1 MSDVIKKSMQTVNIT
16 GAAAVALLVAGSVAF
31 GVVPLYKQGTQKVAE
46 AARLKSELAALDGLS
61 QTLNQVESE
70 RKGTEALLTE
80 YEKRLPRSSETNVF
94 IKELA
99 TVTKAAG
106 IQVDGTTYPTTLK
119 DAGGYKSLPVQVSG
133 TGDWESCYKF
143 LTGLRQ
149 MNRLTRLDS
158 LVLEVDKKEKTA
170 ASDRP
175 LCHITVNFSTFFMG
189 R

>member
-1 MSDVIKKSMQTVNIT
+1 MSDVIKKKLQIVNIS
-16 GAAAVALLVAGSVAF
+16 GAAALAFLVAGTVAL
-31 GVVPLYKQGTQKVAE
+31 GIAPLYKQGNGKIAD
-46 AARLKSELAALDGLS
+46 AARLKGELAALDGLS
-61 QTLNQVESE
+61 QTLTQVEAD
-70 RKGTEALLTE
+70 RKHTEGLLAE
-80 YEKRLPRSSETNVF
+80 YERRLPSSSETNVF

-99 TVTKAAG
+99 GVTKSAG

-119 DAGGYKSLPVQVSG
+119 DSGGYKSLPVQVTGS
-133 TGDWESCYKF
+133 GDWDACYKF

-158 LVLEVDKKEKTA
+158 LVLEVDKSVKTA
-170 ASDRP
+170 ADRP